1 MEDFLSL
8 EENNPLAPID
18 LSIFKDHI
26 EESLLG
32 ILSSLPKVEKTLIV
46 DKSCVSA
53 LNYFTNISKLEKEM
67 VRKELN

>member
-53 LNYFTNISKLEKEM
+53 LTRESYLYTQ
-67 VRKELN
+67 VLNASSIFL